1 MLSSQSPSSS
11 FVIIVIVTQL
21 PSSLWRWLGAMLI
34 ARWPHGDDDD
44 DYYSIHQHDH
54 RHHQH
59 DDDDHHH
66 GVGWVRC

>member
-11 FVIIVIVTQL
+11 FVIIVIVTQSL
-21 PSSLWRWLGAMLI
+21 SSLWRWLGAMLI
-34 ARWPHGDDDD
+34 ARWPHDDEDD
-44 DYYSIHQHDH
+44 DYPIHQHDH

-66 GVGWVRC
+66 GVGLVRC